1 MALSKEDRD
10 VMVKLHIEKSHGFLN
25 NADTYFGNG
34 DLSTSANRYYYAC
47 FHAIHALFVANGIIT
62 KSHDGLNAQ
71 FNLNFI
77 KTNILDKRFG
87 AFVARMENIRNKA
100 DYDVL
105 FSVSE
110 EDLTNIKPLAH
121 QLIESI
127 EEILS

>member
-1 MALSKEDRD
+1 MY
-10 VMVKLHIEKSHGFLN
+10 GFK
-25 NADTYFGNG
+25 Y
-34 DLSTSANRYYYAC
+34 
-47 FHAIHALFVANGIIT
+47 GIIT

-71 FNLNFI
+71 FNLKFI

-121 QLIESI
+121 QLILSI
-127 EEILS
+127 EELLS

>member
-1 MALSKEDRD
+1 M
-10 VMVKLHIEKSHGFLN
+10 
-25 NADTYFGNG
+25 
-34 DLSTSANRYYYAC
+34 STSANRYYYAC

-121 QLIESI
+121 QLIKSI

>member
-10 VMVKLHIEKSHGFLN
+10 VMVKLHIEKSHSFLN
-25 NADTYFGNG
+25 NADTYFENG

-121 QLIESI
+121 QLILSI
-127 EEILS
+127 EELLS